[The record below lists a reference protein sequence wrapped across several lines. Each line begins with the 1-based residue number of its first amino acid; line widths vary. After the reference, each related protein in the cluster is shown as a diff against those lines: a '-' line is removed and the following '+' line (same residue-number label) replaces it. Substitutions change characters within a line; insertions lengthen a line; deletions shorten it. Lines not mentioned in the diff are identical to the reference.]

1 MYAGNRIGNQSIS
14 TSSSAISAYWPG
26 FSETLNDFR
35 RYTGDLRVGLIE
47 HFLLHTV
54 HLTRQGS
61 TLVQKVDY
69 LLAYV
74 SWKEV
79 HRYPLWFGMDSLLS
93 SCDHESPPSSFIL
106 VARIKSRCAHTTLRV
121 QFNDISN
128 IAEKVFVAVPLGFR
142 LVPSYTTI

>member
-1 MYAGNRIGNQSIS
+1 MYAGTRIGSQSIS
-14 TSSSAISAYWPG
+14 TSSSATSACWPG

-35 RYTGDLRVGLIE
+35 RYSGDLRVGLIE

-74 SWKEV
+74 RRKSTDTPCGLEWI
-79 HRYPLWFGMDSLLS
+79 PF
-93 SCDHESPPSSFIL
+93 L
-106 VARIKSRCAHTTLRV
+106 VAVIMSHHQL
-121 QFNDISN
+121 
-128 IAEKVFVAVPLGFR
+128 
-142 LVPSYTTI
+142 LVSCQLLE